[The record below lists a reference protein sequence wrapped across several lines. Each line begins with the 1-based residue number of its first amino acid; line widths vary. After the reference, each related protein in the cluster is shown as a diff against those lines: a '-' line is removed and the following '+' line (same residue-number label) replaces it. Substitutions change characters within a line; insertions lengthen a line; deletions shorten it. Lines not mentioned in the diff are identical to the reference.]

1 MIKYLFLILIFCV
14 TTLSASI
21 LEKKIEN
28 LIGEKEYR
36 IHQNL
41 IGLLF
46 KKESRYLIDEKINY
60 YNLFQELKSNGLL
73 KLRFNKPKD
82 IVIEFKSLSKS
93 LKAYKTLT
101 DTMKS
106 LGYRHFFTKS
116 LDKENDVLTW
126 KITFKT
132 EYMLDPVVL
141 IKELQLKN
149 CKILQVENRS
159 SNYWYYEIDF
169 NNSILNKSIKI
180 EKNERVKFHKPLK
193 PYILNVDD
201 AQSVNIRSHN
211 LNNWF
216 PNVSFFD
223 KDLVILKV
231 VKRDRIYNSYKIEI
245 PQNTKYIK
253 IDDLYNLINIKRG
266 LTITVR

>member
-1 MIKYLFLILIFCV
+1 MIKYLFLTFIFCIS
-14 TTLSASI
+14 TLNGSV
-21 LEKKIEN
+21 LEEKIEN
-28 LIGEKEYR
+28 LIGQKEYKL
-36 IHQNL
+36 HQNL

-46 KKESRYLIDEKINY
+46 KDKGRYLIDDRINY
-60 YNLFQELKSNGLL
+60 YNLVKELKSNGLL
-73 KLRFNKPKD
+73 KLRFNRPKD

-116 LDKENDVLTW
+116 LDKKDDVLTW

-141 IKELQLKN
+141 LKELQLKN

-159 SNYWYYEIDF
+159 LNYWYYEIDF
-169 NNSILNKSIKI
+169 KDSILNTAIKI

-193 PYILNVDD
+193 PYML
-201 AQSVNIRSHN
+201 SVEDIINLEIRSHG

-216 PNVSFFD
+216 PNITFFD
-223 KDLVILKV
+223 KDLTILDVI
-231 VKRDRIYNSYKIEI
+231 KRDRIYRKYKLEV
-245 PQNTKYIK
+245 PENTKYIK
-253 IDDLYNLINIKRG
+253 ITDLYNLINIKRG
-266 LTITVR
+266 LTIIVR

>member
-1 MIKYLFLILIFCV
+1 MIKYIFLILIFCIS
-14 TTLSASI
+14 TLNGSI

-28 LIGEKEYR
+28 LIGEKEYK

-41 IGLLF
+41 IALLF
-46 KKESRYLIDEKINY
+46 KNESKYLIGDEINY

-73 KLRFNKPKD
+73 KLRLNKPKD

-141 IKELQLKN
+141 LKELQLKN
-149 CKILQVENRS
+149 CKILEVENRS

-169 NNSILNKSIKI
+169 KNSILNKSIKI
-180 EKNERVKFHKPLK
+180 EKNERVKFHKPLQ
-193 PYILNVDD
+193 PYMLNVDD
-201 AQSVNIRSHN
+201 AQSLNIRSHN

-223 KDLVILKV
+223 KDLTILKV
-231 VKRDRIYNSYKIEI
+231 VKRDRIYNKYKIDI

-266 LTITVR
+266 LTIIVR